1 MIVTLEL
8 GCDKAG
14 ENVKSSSPH
23 IPCPAADWVIRRL
36 PRGEALEITRAAEVF
51 ERTIEIVLEHVQ
63 QGHQFNF
70 SRYSECCSCFE
81 KSLL

>member
-1 MIVTLEL
+1 ML
-8 GCDKAG
+8 
-14 ENVKSSSPH
+14 NF
-23 IPCPAADWVIRRL
+23 RL

-70 SRYSECCSCFE
+70 SRYSECFLWWYIYRLINCYDLGKTIILQLNKLWC
-81 KSLL
+81 